1 MSMDEIIE
9 MFNSNRNL
17 ASRTELDASQVGA
30 HCPFRVMLLGNSA
43 VLLKMVTQMWKAVT
57 S

>member
-1 MSMDEIIE
+1 